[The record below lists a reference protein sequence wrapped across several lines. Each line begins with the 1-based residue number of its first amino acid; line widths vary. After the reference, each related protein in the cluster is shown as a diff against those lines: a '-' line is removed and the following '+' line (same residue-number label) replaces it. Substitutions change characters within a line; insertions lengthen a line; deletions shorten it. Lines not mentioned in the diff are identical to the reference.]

1 MDGSQPGFMNT
12 IQAGDLDVL
21 HPTCGMSHQQNREE
35 SEAAPTHRS
44 RLTVCFGIDV
54 DVLHPTSGLSHQQ
67 NSGASE
73 EALTYRSRLSAC
85 YGIEEA
91 ILRIDGSIGLDTSH
105 SSAEMY
111 EPQRFFDTKFALPPK
126 RFHRTF
132 WRSAAMRLIQQQR
145 LKLT

>member
-1 MDGSQPGFMNT
+1 MLKAAAALVFFSAECGGVIFQNENSV
-12 IQAGDLDVL
+12 QA
-21 HPTCGMSHQQNREE
+21 R
-35 SEAAPTHRS
+35 
-44 RLTVCFGIDV
+44 DV

-67 NSGASE
+67 NSGESE
-73 EALTYRSRLSAC
+73 AAHTYRSRLSAC

-111 EPQRFFDTKFALPPK
+111 EPQRFFDTKFTLPPK
-126 RFHRTF
+126 RFYRTF